1 MARRKEIRMSILAKA
16 RTWARNLKHDTVAV
30 YCAARDTRTPLLL
43 RGLALAIAAYALS
56 PIDLIPD
63 FIPVLGYLDDLLI
76 VPLGLWLVIRL
87 LPPEVLIA
95 ARIQAAAMLARP
107 TSYNAAIVIVGLWL
121 LCIAGLTYWWLNQP
135 PLMQD

>member
-1 MARRKEIRMSILAKA
+1 MSFLAKA
-16 RTWARNLKHDTVAV
+16 RTWARNLKRDTVAV
-30 YCAARDTRTPLLL
+30 YFAARDTRTPLLL

-76 VPLGLWLVIRL
+76 VPFGLWLVIRM
-87 LPPEVLIA
+87 LPPEVLIT
-95 ARIQAAAMLARP
+95 ARIHAAALLARP

-121 LCIAGLTYWWLNQP
+121 LCIAGLTYWWFNRLR
-135 PLMQD
+135 